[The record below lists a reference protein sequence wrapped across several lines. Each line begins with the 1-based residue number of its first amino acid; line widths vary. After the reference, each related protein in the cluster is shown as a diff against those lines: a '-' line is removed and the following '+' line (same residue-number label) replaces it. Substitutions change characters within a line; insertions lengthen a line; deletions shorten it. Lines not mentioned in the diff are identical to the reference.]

1 MRVLCVSA
9 VELYNELFEIYAVK
23 TSKKANM
30 HNRTGL
36 NLLVLC
42 TLEAQ
47 EVTTNGVYRLP
58 CAIYLCTSVASPC
71 QTLCVL
77 LAGDHE

>member
-9 VELYNELFEIYAVK
+9 VELYNKLFEIYAVK
-23 TSKKANM
+23 TSEKANM

-47 EVTTNGVYRLP
+47 EVTTIDSHVLS
-58 CAIYLCTSVASPC
+58 IY
-71 QTLCVL
+71 
-77 LAGDHE
+77 